1 MDVNKKV
8 DLDFIK
14 GFSQITITKI
24 CKDLNVDR
32 PNLIKG
38 NASSETTRKVK
49 DELEKRLKELLD
61 EKN

>member
-38 NASSETTRKVK
+38 NASLETTRKVK
-49 DELEKRLKELLD
+49 EELEKRLKNLLN

>member
-32 PNLIKG
+32 ANLLKG
-38 NASSETTRKVK
+38 NASSDTTRKVK
-49 DELEKRLKELLD
+49 DELEKRLTNLL
-61 EKN
+61 EQKN

>member
-32 PNLIKG
+32 ANLLKG
-38 NASSETTRKVK
+38 NASSDTTRKVK
-49 DELEKRLKELLD
+49 DELEKRLKDLL
-61 EKN
+61 EQKN